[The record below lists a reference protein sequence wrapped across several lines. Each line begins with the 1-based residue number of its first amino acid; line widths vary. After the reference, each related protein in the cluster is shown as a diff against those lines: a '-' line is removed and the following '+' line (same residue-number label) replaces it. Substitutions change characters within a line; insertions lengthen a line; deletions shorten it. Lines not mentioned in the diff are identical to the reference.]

1 MTKFFKSIC
10 VLNSLSL
17 VLTLIYWIVPEDN
30 IWWNAYGGL
39 LLISLIATS
48 LASVI
53 GSRYKKLD
61 ITYLLLS
68 GIGLFAVMLINT
80 VVSLN
85 PNNESSQSLVSVVII
100 LLLLILGAV
109 ITSAP
114 ESNKRLR
121 QRRPLSFSYRP
132 ESKWKKIIRL
142 AVKGL
147 LGLILLVGCYLA
159 YVLVTRTSSGL
170 AEVAVSQYSLFYS
183 LIFLNCAA
191 LLVKITES
199 KGGSFLKYPVSA
211 VGIALFII
219 FALPFFSVPSQ
230 LINAEDNFTEAF
242 GDEWETFGDN
252 VSSFRNTPVS
262 IPAYFFG
269 IQSDNYSVTEDVL
282 YYEGTEGVDE
292 GLELRFDVYTP
303 SDGTADL
310 PGEGAVL
317 IRIHGGGWDTGGK
330 GEGNFAQMNK
340 YFAAQGYVVFDV
352 QYGLNDQDRFVEFAE
367 VSEEVSG
374 AFSIDDMV
382 RHLGLFT
389 TYLADNH
396 EEYGADIDSVF
407 ISGGSAGGH
416 LGNALGLS
424 EGQYDETIDS
434 RLTVSG
440 LIPFYPANGLAQ
452 YRDLNG
458 EDGLVDPALLVDED
472 SPPALIYQGDK
483 DAIVD
488 PQVAELFREAYLD
501 NGNTESAII
510 WMPYGAHGSDL
521 YFSGFYNQ
529 TFIYYME
536 RFMYQYR

>member
-1 MTKFFKSIC
+1 MTKFFKSLC
-10 VLNSLSL
+10 VLNSVSL
-17 VLTLIYWIVPEDN
+17 VLTVIYWLFPGDSV
-30 IWWNAYGGL
+30 WWNGYGGL
-39 LLISLIATS
+39 LLVSLIGTS
-48 LASVI
+48 VASVY
-53 GSRYKKLD
+53 GSRHSKLD
-61 ITYLLLS
+61 IAYLLLS
-68 GIGLFAVMLINT
+68 TVGLFAVMLINT
-80 VVSLN
+80 IVSLN
-85 PNNESSQSLVSVVII
+85 PTNESSRSALSAVIMMVILAVGVGITGTPVPKKRRYSRHKRTFTYSRESKLKKVSQVVMQVLLSVV
-100 LLLLILGAV
+100 LL
-109 ITSAP
+109 T
-114 ESNKRLR
+114 
-121 QRRPLSFSYRP
+121 
-132 ESKWKKIIRL
+132 
-142 AVKGL
+142 
-147 LGLILLVGCYLA
+147 GCYLA

-183 LIFLNCAA
+183 LIFLNSAG
-191 LLVKITES
+191 LLLKVM
-199 KGGSFLKYPVSA
+199 SFRDKPVLSYTASA
-211 VGIALFII
+211 VGVVLFVV
-219 FALPFFSVPSQ
+219 FALPFLSIPSQ
-230 LINAEDNFTEAF
+230 LNDAEDNFTEAF
-242 GDEWETFGDN
+242 GNEWEIFEDN
-252 VSSFRNTPVS
+252 LSTIRETPLS

-269 IQSDNYSVTEDVL
+269 LPSENYALTEDIL

-303 SDGTADL
+303 LEDAADL
-310 PGEGAVL
+310 PGEGATL

-352 QYGLNDQDRFVEFAE
+352 QYGLNDQDQFVEFAE
-367 VSEEVSG
+367 VPDEVAG

-389 TYLADNH
+389 TYLADHH

-424 EGQYDETIDS
+424 GNQYDDTIDS

-452 YRDLNG
+452 YRDLTG
-458 EDGLVDPALLVDED
+458 EEGLVDPALMVEED

-488 PQVAELFREAYLD
+488 PQVAKLFREAYLEQ
-501 NGNTESAII
+501 GNTESAII